1 MGYKILQALLRGFLH
16 LIFRYR
22 VEGLENIPADGGVI
36 VALNHR
42 SYWDVVFAGSTIRRP
57 LRYMAKAGLFKN
69 PLFAWLITSLGAFPV
84 QRGRGD
90 IGAIKS
96 ALGILNGGNVML
108 IFPEGRRVL
117 DGSHP
122 GGKPGVALIA
132 TVAKVPVVPICI
144 SGKYKLWHKITFKIG
159 KPVYLSEGLEKRPDS
174 GKLQKMSDEIM
185 NAVYAMEVKK

>member
-1 MGYKILQALLRGFLH
+1 MGHKILRALMRGFFH

-22 VEGLENIPADGGVI
+22 VEGIENIPTDGGVI

-42 SYWDVVFAGSTIRRP
+42 SYWDVVFAGAIIRRP
-57 LRYMAKAGLFKN
+57 LRYMAKAALFKN
-69 PLFAWLITSLGAFPV
+69 PLFSWLITTLGAFPI
-84 QRGRGD
+84 QRGKGD

-96 ALGILNGGNVML
+96 ALAILNGGNVML

-132 TVAKVPVVPICI
+132 TAAKVPVVPICI

-159 KPVYLSEGLEKRPDS
+159 EPIYLTTDGKKRPD
-174 GKLQKMSDEIM
+174 GAELQEMSDKIM
-185 NAVYAMEVKK
+185 NAVYAMEVG

>member
-1 MGYKILQALLRGFLH
+1 MGHRILQALMRGFLH
-16 LIFRYR
+16 LIFRYK
-22 VEGLENIPADGGVI
+22 VEGLENVPAEGGVI

-42 SYWDVVFAGSTIRRP
+42 SYWDVVFAGSIIRRP
-57 LRYMAKAGLFKN
+57 LRYMAKAALFKN
-69 PLFAWLITSLGAFPV
+69 PLFSWLITTLGAFPI

-132 TVAKVPVVPICI
+132 TAAKVPVVPICI
-144 SGKYKLWHKITFKIG
+144 SGEYKLWHKINFKIG
-159 KPVYLSEGLEKRPDS
+159 EPIYLSAEGKKRPD
-174 GKLQKMSDEIM
+174 GDELQEMSDKIM
-185 NAVYAMEVKK
+185 SAVYAMEVK